1 MQSFICNEQQ
11 KTESHLRFRDVRV
24 KLGESCQKKTISIS
38 LQNENEKKRFYN
50 NLIIKFFIFQF
61 MKHGVHNFLGVEK

>member
-24 KLGESCQKKTISIS
+24 KLGESCQKQTISIP
-38 LQNENEKKRFYN
+38 LQNENEKKRF
-50 NLIIKFFIFQF
+50 
-61 MKHGVHNFLGVEK
+61 